1 MMEAAVYI
9 LCAITA
15 LLVAVFLLRG
25 YARSR
30 RRLLLHAGLC
40 FAFLMVSNV
49 LLFVDRIVLPDID
62 LSLWPTLAAMLGMGV
77 LLCGMIFDGDS
88 A

>member
-1 MMEAAVYI
+1 MEAAVYI

-15 LLVAVFLLRG
+15 LLVAIVLLRG
-25 YARSR
+25 FARSR

-40 FAFLMVSNV
+40 FSCLMLSNV

-62 LSLWPTLAAMLGMGV
+62 LSLWPTLAALLGMGI
-77 LLCGMIFDGDS
+77 LLCAMIFDGDH